1 MSSNMAVTRGLRNS
15 NRKILPKSQYHSDY
29 NELGERCAGANIDF
43 ETLGTGQVNPD
54 VSRVEKH
61 HNR

>member
-1 MSSNMAVTRGLRNS
+1 MNFVNVAT
-15 NRKILPKSQYHSDY
+15 
-29 NELGERCAGANIDF
+29 GANIDF

-54 VSRVEKH
+54 VSRVEKC